1 MKKSILTI
9 ALGATLASSALI
21 STQAS
26 ALEVEGLS
34 TNVGVVSQYFF
45 RGVSQTGTASA
56 SAGIDYENSGFSVG
70 AWTADV
76 QDGLEIDIYGGYGGE
91 FGGGVGYSVG
101 FTTYQYTGGFD
112 TSYNE
117 VNLGLSYGMFS
128 LSYNVGEHEVE
139 GGSDSDY
146 DFLSITVEHEGFYA
160 TAGTW
165 GDDFDGEYLELGY
178 GTEIGGFDV
187 GVAFI
192 ANSEELGAESIS
204 GSGSDENLVLSI
216 GKSF

>member
-21 STQAS
+21 STQA
-26 ALEVEGLS
+26 AAVEGLS
-34 TNVGVVSQYFF
+34 TNVGLVSQYFF
-45 RGVSQTGTASA
+45 RGVSQTDTASA
-56 SAGIDYENSGFSVG
+56 SAGIDYENGGFSVG

-76 QDGLEIDIYGGYGGE
+76 QDGLEIDLYGGYGGE
-91 FGGGVGYSVG
+91 LEGGLGYSVG

-146 DFLSITVEHEGFYA
+146 DFLSLTVEHDGFYA

-192 ANSEELGAESIS
+192 ANSKELGAESIS
-204 GSGSDENLVLSI
+204 GSGSDENLVFSI

>member
-1 MKKSILTI
+1 MKKSILSI
-9 ALGATLASSALI
+9 ALGATLATSALV

-45 RGVSQTGTASA
+45 RGVSQTDTASA
-56 SAGIDYENSGFSVG
+56 SAGIDYEKGGFSVG

-76 QDGLEIDIYGGYGGE
+76 KDGLEIDLYGAYGGE
-91 FGGGVGYSVG
+91 FESGLGYSIG
-101 FTTYQYTGGFD
+101 FTSYQYTGGFD

-139 GGSDSDY
+139 GGSDEDY
-146 DFLSITVEHEGFYA
+146 DFLSITVEHAGFYA

-165 GDDFDGEYLELGY
+165 GDDLDGEYLELGY

-187 GVAFI
+187 GIAFI
-192 ANSEELGAESIS
+192 ANSEELGVEDIA

>member
-21 STQAS
+21 STQA
-26 ALEVEGLS
+26 AAVEGLS
-34 TNVGVVSQYFF
+34 TNVGLVSQYFF
-45 RGVSQTGTASA
+45 RGISQTDTASA
-56 SAGIDYENSGFSVG
+56 SAGIDYENGGFSVG

-76 QDGLEIDIYGGYGGE
+76 QDGLEIDLYGGYGGE

-117 VNLGLSYGMFS
+117 INLGLSYGMFS

-139 GGSDSDY
+139 GGSDEDY
-146 DFLSITVEHEGFYA
+146 DFLSLTVEHEGFYA
-160 TAGTW
+160 TVGTW
-165 GDDFDGEYLELGY
+165 GDDFEGEYLELGY

-192 ANSEELGAESIS
+192 ANSEELGAENIS
-204 GSGSDENLVLSI
+204 GSGSDENLVFSI
-216 GKSF
+216 AKSF